1 MNRISERNPR
11 SLLRGG
17 FNRCGQLLGALAV
30 QQVWLGGG
38 QGMADGLDVIIVDD
52 EASVCETVSKIVS
65 RFYTWGDVLTFTD
78 VDKAVSHCLGSD
90 KTIAIFVVDVFLV
103 ERSGFHFLDTV
114 QQRFPTAHY
123 DSVMITGN
131 ASDDVV
137 DMCVASDVNHL
148 LEKPIKPYALQLA
161 VRAILQ
167 KYLKFA
173 KKILQD
179 PVFAESVA
187 RF

>member
-1 MNRISERNPR
+1 M
-11 SLLRGG
+11 
-17 FNRCGQLLGALAV
+17 V
-30 QQVWLGGG
+30 
-38 QGMADGLDVIIVDD
+38 DGLDVIIVDD
-52 EASVCETVSKIVS
+52 EENVCETVSKIIR

-78 VDKAVSHCLGSD
+78 PDAAISHCLGSD
-90 KTIAIFVVDVFLV
+90 KSIAIFVVDVFLG
-103 ERSGFHFLDTV
+103 EKSGFYFLDTV
-114 QQRFPTAHY
+114 QQKFPTAHY
-123 DSVMITGN
+123 DTVMITGN

-179 PVFAESVA
+179 PAFAETVA
-187 RF
+187 KF